1 VVFQSH
7 GLKLG
12 WLFSQKKEEKDSHS
26 LAECRYIRRLNNFD
40 LPMIVLVLN
49 AGSSSI
55 KYQLFSMPEAQVVAG
70 GAVERI
76 GEAHGRIKHTTF
88 RGAPP
93 RTYEQEQPVADH
105 QQGLRRVS
113 ELLLDDEYG
122 VVERPEEVGLIGH
135 RVVHG
140 GEYFSK
146 ATLINDEVKKRIK
159 ALTPLAPL
167 HNPPNLTGI
176 AEAQRVFPHA
186 KQVAVFDTAFHQTLP
201 DYAFR
206 YPVPNDL
213 YNEHGVRVYGMH
225 GTSHRY
231 VAQAAADLLQQ
242 PLTSLNL
249 ITIHLGNGCSM
260 AAVRAGQSVDT
271 SMGLTPLPG
280 LMMGTRSGDVDPAL
294 VYFLTRETGRT
305 AQEVDQLL
313 NNESG
318 LRGIAGNN
326 DLRAVVAQYEAG
338 DDAARLALEMYSY
351 RIKKCIGAY
360 LAVLGR
366 VDALVF
372 TAGVGE
378 NSPLVRQMS
387 CAGLSPLGITI
398 DDTLNQAT
406 SSEARAI
413 QSSDSQVR
421 ILVVPTNEEL
431 AIAQEAYAVVG
442 AL

>member
-1 VVFQSH
+1 
-7 GLKLG
+7 
-12 WLFSQKKEEKDSHS
+12 
-26 LAECRYIRRLNNFD
+26 
-40 LPMIVLVLN
+40 MIVLVLN

-55 KYQLFSMPEAQVVAG
+55 KYQLFSMPEAKVLAQ

-76 GEAHGRIKHTTF
+76 GEAQGEIKHTSFSSAT
-88 RGAPP
+88 P
-93 RTYEQEQPVADH
+93 RTYAREQAVPNH
-105 QQGLRRVS
+105 QQGLQRIS
-113 ELLLDDEYG
+113 TLLLDDEYG
-122 VVERPEEVGLIGH
+122 VVEHPEEVALIGH

-140 GEYFSK
+140 GEYFGE
-146 ATLINDEVKKRIK
+146 ATLIDGEVKERIE

-186 KQVAVFDTAFHQTLP
+186 QQVAVFDTAFHQSLP

-213 YNEHGVRVYGMH
+213 YHEHGVRVYGMH

-231 VAQAAADLLQQ
+231 VARAAADFLQQ
-242 PLTSLNL
+242 PITELNL

-260 AAVRAGQSVDT
+260 AAVQAGKSIDT

-305 AQEVDQLL
+305 AAEVNHLL
-313 NNESG
+313 NHDSG
-318 LRGIAGNN
+318 LLGITGQN
-326 DLRAVVAQYEAG
+326 DLREVTQQYKAG
-338 DDAARLALEMYSY
+338 NDAARLALEMYAY
-351 RIKKCIGAY
+351 RIKKYIGSY

-378 NSPLVRQMS
+378 NSALVRQMS

-398 DDTLNQAT
+398 NDTLNQAT
-406 SSEARAI
+406 SSAVRAI
-413 QSSDSQVR
+413 QSRDSQVQ

-431 AIAQEAYAVVG
+431 AIAQEAYAVVRI
-442 AL
+442 

>member
-1 VVFQSH
+1 
-7 GLKLG
+7 
-12 WLFSQKKEEKDSHS
+12 
-26 LAECRYIRRLNNFD
+26 
-40 LPMIVLVLN
+40 MIVLVLN

-55 KYQLFSMPEAQVVAG
+55 KYQLFSMPEAKVLAQ

-76 GEAHGRIKHTTF
+76 GEAQGEIKHTSFSSAT
-88 RGAPP
+88 P
-93 RTYEQEQPVADH
+93 RTYAREQAVPNH
-105 QQGLRRVS
+105 QQGLQRIS
-113 ELLLDDEYG
+113 TLLLDDEYG
-122 VVERPEEVGLIGH
+122 VVEHPEEVALIGH

-140 GEYFSK
+140 GEYFGE
-146 ATLINDEVKKRIK
+146 ATLIDGEVKERIE

-186 KQVAVFDTAFHQTLP
+186 QQVAVFDTAFHQSLP

-213 YNEHGVRVYGMH
+213 YHEHGVRVYGMH

-231 VAQAAADLLQQ
+231 VARAAADFLQQ
-242 PLTSLNL
+242 PITELNL

-260 AAVRAGQSVDT
+260 AAVQAGKSIDT

-305 AQEVDQLL
+305 AAEVNHLL
-313 NNESG
+313 NHDSG
-318 LRGIAGNN
+318 LLGITGQN
-326 DLRAVVAQYEAG
+326 DLREVTQQYKAG
-338 DDAARLALEMYSY
+338 NDAARLALEMYAY
-351 RIKKCIGAY
+351 RIKKYIGSY

-378 NSPLVRQMS
+378 N
-387 CAGLSPLGITI
+387 
-398 DDTLNQAT
+398 
-406 SSEARAI
+406 
-413 QSSDSQVR
+413 
-421 ILVVPTNEEL
+421 
-431 AIAQEAYAVVG
+431 
-442 AL
+442 